1 MRLTDEQLKRY
12 EDEGFLFLPE
22 CLSPHEAQMMKR
34 ELPSVF
40 AEDSPR
46 RVIEKDGRMVRS
58 VYGSH
63 QSNELFQRL
72 TRHPRLA
79 EPAMQILKSEVYVYQ
94 FKINAKLAFGGDV
107 WEWHQDYIFWRK
119 EDGMLAPRVTS
130 VITYLDDVTEF
141 NGPLFLLPG
150 SHKEGVIEVSARD
163 QNPAQDIRRHEAYR
177 DSPNWIAN
185 LTTKLR
191 YSLDREIVAGMIEKY
206 GIVSPKGPRG
216 SVLFMDGNIIHG
228 SPSNISPFD
237 RAVVIV
243 TFNSIENI
251 PAAVSHPRPDFL
263 SNRNPSPVVPL
274 PTDTLLT

>member
-1 MRLTDEQLKRY
+1 MLLTKEQLRSY

-22 CLSPHEAQMMKR
+22 WLSPCDVDVMR
-34 ELPSVF
+34 TELPAIFDES
-40 AEDSPR
+40 SPR
-46 RVIEKDGRMVRS
+46 RVVEKDGRVRS

-63 QSNELFQRL
+63 MSNDVFQRL
-72 TRHPRLA
+72 TRHPRLV
-79 EPAMQILKSEVYVYQ
+79 EPAMQLLKSEVYVHQ
-94 FKINAKLAFGGDV
+94 FKINAKKAFGGDE
-107 WEWHQDYIFWRK
+107 WEWHQDYIFWRT
-119 EDGMLAPRVTS
+119 EDGMLAPRVLS
-130 VITYLDDVTEF
+130 IVIYLDDVTEF
-141 NGPLFLLPG
+141 NGPLFLIPG

-163 QNPAQDIRRHEAYR
+163 QDPTQDIRQHETYR

-191 YSLDREIVAGMIEKY
+191 YSLDRLVVGEMIQKY

-216 SVLFMDGNIIHG
+216 SALLMDGNIIHG

-251 PAAVSHPRPDFL
+251 PVAFSNRPDFL
-263 SNRNPSPVVPL
+263 SNHHPMPVAPL
-274 PTDTLLT
+274 ATDSLLA

>member
-1 MRLTDEQLKRY
+1 MRLTHEQLKRY

-22 CLSPHEAQMMKR
+22 CLSHRETEMMKK
-34 ELPSVF
+34 ELPAVF

-46 RVIEKDGRMVRS
+46 RVVEKDGRMVRS

-72 TRHPRLA
+72 TRHPRLV

-94 FKINAKLAFGGDV
+94 FKINAKLAFEGDV

-119 EDGMLAPRVTS
+119 EDGMPTPRVTS

-141 NGPLFLLPG
+141 NGPLFLIPG
-150 SHKEGVIEVSARD
+150 SHKEGAIEVAPRD
-163 QNPAQDIRRHEAYR
+163 RNPAQDIRQQEAYR
-177 DSPNWIAN
+177 ESPNWIAN

-191 YSLDREIVAGMIEKY
+191 YSLDREVVAGMIEKY

-243 TFNSIENI
+243 TFNSIENA
-251 PAAVSHPRPDFL
+251 PAAVSNPRPDFL
-263 SNRNPSPVVPL
+263 SNRNPSPIVPL
-274 PTDTLLT
+274 PVDTLLV

>member
-1 MRLTDEQLKRY
+1 MRLTQEQLKRY

-22 CLSPHEAQMMKR
+22 YLSHREIEMMKR

-46 RVIEKDGRMVRS
+46 RVVEKDGRLVRS

-63 QSNELFQRL
+63 LSNEVFQRL
-72 TRHPRLA
+72 TRHPRLV
-79 EPAMQILKSEVYVYQ
+79 EPAMQILKSEVYIYQ
-94 FKINAKLAFGGDV
+94 FKINAKLAFDGDV

-119 EDGMLAPRVTS
+119 EDGMPTPRVTS
-130 VITYLDDVTEF
+130 VVTYLDDVTEF
-141 NGPLFLLPG
+141 NGPLFLIPG

-163 QNPAQDIRRHEAYR
+163 KSPAQDIRQHEAYR

-191 YSLDREIVAGMIEKY
+191 YSLDKELVAGMIEKY
-206 GIVSPKGPRG
+206 GITAPKGPRG
-216 SVLFMDGNIIHG
+216 SVLFIDGNIIHG

-243 TFNSIENI
+243 TFNSVENV
-251 PAAVSHPRPDFL
+251 PAAVSNPRPEFL

-274 PTDTLLT
+274 PVDTLLT

>member
-1 MRLTDEQLKRY
+1 MRLNQEQLKRY

-22 CLSPHEAQMMKR
+22 YLSPCEIDAMKA
-34 ELPSVF
+34 ELPAIF
-40 AEDSPR
+40 RENSPR
-46 RVIEKDGRMVRS
+46 RVVEQDGSTVRS

-63 QSNELFQRL
+63 LSNPVFQGL
-72 TRHPRLA
+72 TRHPRVV
-79 EPAMQILKSEVYVYQ
+79 EPAMQILGSQVYVYQ
-94 FKINAKLAFGGDV
+94 FKINAKPAFGGDI

-119 EDGMLAPRVTS
+119 EDGMPAARVTS
-130 VITYLDDVTEF
+130 VVTYLDDVTEF
-141 NGPLFLLPG
+141 NGPLFLIPG

-163 QNPAQDIRRHEAYR
+163 QNPTQDIRQHETYR

-191 YSLDREIVAGMIEKY
+191 YSLDKAIVAGMIEKY

-216 SVLFMDGNIIHG
+216 SVLFIDGNIIHG

-243 TFNSIENI
+243 TFNSIENT
-251 PAAVSHPRPDFL
+251 PAAVSNPRPEFL

-274 PTDTLLT
+274 AMETLLR